1 MSAKLCFAKLGEEWF
16 RYPAKHKRDR
26 RWMVGKMCCIVADYP
41 KHMLEITNP
50 VSGLY
55 SMKARTHKTV
65 LERVTFYLQFLDG
78 TVIPCNL
85 SLSANVFKSG
95 RFTRLEAFK
104 QQLLDDADRLA
115 GGGAESVLAKAMVE
129 QAWSDTLPLRFPKD
143 YKGASGNT
151 YRIIPPEEC

>member
-41 KHMLEITNP
+41 QHMLEITNP
-50 VSGLY
+50 AYGLY

-65 LERVTFYLQFLDG
+65 LKRVTFYLQFLDG
-78 TVIPCNL
+78 TVIPCEL

-95 RFTRLEAFK
+95 CYTRKQAEIQERQPVTIGTCAQDYRF
-104 QQLLDDADRLA
+104 
-115 GGGAESVLAKAMVE
+115 
-129 QAWSDTLPLRFPKD
+129 
-143 YKGASGNT
+143 
-151 YRIIPPEEC
+151 IPSEEC